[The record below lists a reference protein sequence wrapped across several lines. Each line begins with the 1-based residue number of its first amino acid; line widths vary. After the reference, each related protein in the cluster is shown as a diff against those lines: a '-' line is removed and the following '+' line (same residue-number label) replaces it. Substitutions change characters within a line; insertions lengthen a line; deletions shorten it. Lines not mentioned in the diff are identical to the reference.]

1 MIRWYA
7 GLLVLAGACYP
18 VQPREEIKPSHLI
31 ICCRSTRWSG
41 GSGGDRSTLRSV
53 VPGAAIHG

>member
-18 VQPREEIKPSHLI
+18 VQPREEIKPSRNHPPDHML
-31 ICCRSTRWSG
+31 
-41 GSGGDRSTLRSV
+41 SV
-53 VPGAAIHG
+53 YALVGWERR